1 MRRGDRALAD
11 LAYPSALKRYVALL
25 VVQKFFS
32 SVVLYGVV
40 ASLFM
45 VSRGLDYT
53 EIFTLESILALVLFL
68 VDIPSSAW
76 ADRYDRKWML
86 VVGHA
91 AAVLSVLVFAWARP
105 FWMFAVS
112 YALSGVGIAILSG
125 VESAYVYDLCKAFN
139 GQEHATRVYARLNAA
154 EQCATVLSFPL
165 GSWLATHGYVRAVYA
180 TAAANAAGLV
190 LILLLPAQRIR
201 ENQGQEGAQ
210 GATNQRSAL
219 VSTWNFIVSNPR
231 LLLLA
236 FAGPAV
242 WVVFNGFNYLN
253 QPLFVR
259 AGLPVHDFGWVMA
272 AGSLAAMAISFL
284 VGRVNQR
291 FGFMGPIVAST
302 LAMSAAFA
310 CMAWT
315 NHLAW
320 IVVAIL
326 ILNMGESLRS
336 PLLNSLTNSLVPSEV
351 RATALSV
358 LTAVGTLLTL
368 ILNPVV
374 GYFADHS
381 VAAGLLFSGALVFLF
396 SFGGLPF
403 LLRMRGHSALREM
416 SSDPSG
422 DASPR

>member
-1 MRRGDRALAD
+1 MAD
-11 LAYPSALKRYVALL
+11 SAHARVLKRYVGLL

-32 SVVLYGVV
+32 STLLYGVV

-86 VVGHA
+86 VLGHA
-91 AAVLSVLVFAWARP
+91 AAVMSVLFFAWARP

-125 VESAYVYDLCKAFN
+125 VESAYVYDLCKAFD
-139 GQEHATRVYARLNAA
+139 GQEHSTRVYAWLNAA
-154 EQCATVLSFPL
+154 EQCATLLSFPL
-165 GSWLATHGYVRAVYA
+165 GSWLAMHSYVLAVYA
-180 TAAANAAGLV
+180 TAAANAVGLFLV
-190 LILLLPAQRIR
+190 LLMPAQRVR
-201 ENQGQEGAQ
+201 GNQGQEDDQ
-210 GATNQRSAL
+210 RVTNQRSAL
-219 VSTWNFIVSNPR
+219 VSAWNFIVSNPR

-272 AGSLAAMAISFL
+272 AGSLSAMAISLL

-320 IVVAIL
+320 IVVSIL

-336 PLLNSLTNSLVPSEV
+336 PLLNSVTNSLVPSEV

-368 ILNPVV
+368 ILNPVI
-374 GYFADHS
+374 GHFADHS

-396 SFGGLPF
+396 SFGGFPF
-403 LLRMRGHSALREM
+403 LLRISRHSALREM
-416 SSDPSG
+416 SPDPSG
-422 DASPR
+422 DANPR